1 MTKAKLLFSLS
12 IAVLL
17 CCLRPFTLQAQTPQL
32 VVVNSVVTQ
41 EGADSL
47 GLSVFFT
54 VTDGNGRP
62 IPNPNIESATIQ
74 LLGPNNEPV
83 SAIVDD
89 PQTPVYIAL
98 LIDGSGSMQNV
109 IGDVRAAAQSA
120 INSAP
125 PTAYFAV
132 IQFNQEFTVLQDFTN
147 DLNRVKNAIN
157 QVEAVPNRGTCLY
170 DSVYNAINLLDDQ
183 IQSQEERRAIIL
195 FTDGKDQLRADS
207 PEPCSQQTY
216 NDVINAA
223 RPGDITRP
231 ITPIHTIGLFDASGS
246 NLNEAELRGMA
257 VDTIAFS
264 AIGNATN
271 LNSLFQQILD
281 GLNSQLVARANVFA
295 SQGENQGVLAVKV
308 RDVASPL
315 TTTFN
320 FFSNTAYDAPP
331 PPVNTQI
338 SSLQYDEASNV
349 YLLSLSVANAEEIYQ
364 LIVNVWDVRRGTQVT
379 NDQIFENLGSTLL
392 VEIDASNFEPER
404 EYSIHVQAIDED
416 GFLIADEEGETLLA
430 EREIVY
436 DRELPQPVEFTIQS
450 VNADYENGLLFI
462 DVDVPDNGRV
472 QTYEGFI
479 VDETTGGKI
488 YDFGPRPFASGRI
501 QESLPDVIQSSEV
514 LNTYRVTVYLTT
526 QENLRSEASYDDF
539 KPVPPEPPGTMARI
553 MAALGNNPAIAG
565 SIVVIILAITG
576 FFVFQNQ
583 RSKRNAPPPPRP
595 PVDKTMIFNQAS
607 DYSAGQSAKPAKNVD
622 DWFEDEPFL
631 APAPERAVLSPRLLL
646 KVSRSPGMSA
656 GLEKTI
662 TQFPAAIGRE
672 DCEVNIVEDR
682 RISRRHVEISV
693 QNGEIMIAD
702 LGSRNG
708 TYLNDVQLTPYAP
721 VPVKGFMTIRLGSQT
736 YIELEPLL
744 I

>member
-1 MTKAKLLFSLS
+1 MAKSKLFFSLS

-17 CCLRPFTLQAQTPQL
+17 CCLRPFTLQAQNPQL
-32 VVVNSVVTQ
+32 VVVNSVTTQ
-41 EGADSL
+41 EGAESL
-47 GLSVFFT
+47 GLNVFFT

-83 SAIVDD
+83 PARVDD
-89 PQTPVYIAL
+89 PQTPVFITL

-109 IGDVRAAAQSA
+109 IGDVRSAAQSA

-125 PTAYFAV
+125 PTAHFAV
-132 IQFNQEFTVLQDFTN
+132 IQFNQDFTILQDFTN
-147 DLNRVKNAIN
+147 DHNRVKDAIN
-157 QVEAVPNRGTCLY
+157 QIEAVPNRGTCLY

-195 FTDGKDQLRADS
+195 FTDGKDQIRVGDDA
-207 PEPCSQQTY
+207 PCSQHTY
-216 NDVINAA
+216 TDVINAA
-223 RPGDITRP
+223 RPSDITRP
-231 ITPIHTIGLFDASGS
+231 ITPIHTIGLFDPTGS

-257 VDTIAFS
+257 MDTIAFS
-264 AIGNATN
+264 AIGDAAN

-295 SQGENQGVLAVKV
+295 SQGENQAVLAVKV
-308 RDVASPL
+308 RDVDSPL

-338 SSLQYDEASNV
+338 SSVQYDAANNV

-379 NDQIFENLGSTLL
+379 NDQIYENLSSTLL

-404 EYSIHVQAIDED
+404 EYSIHVQAVDEE

-436 DRELPQPVEFTIQS
+436 EPEQAEAVEFTIQS

-462 DVDVPDNGRV
+462 DVDAPNNGRV
-472 QTYEGFI
+472 QSYEGFI
-479 VDETTGGKI
+479 VDEDTGGKI
-488 YDFGPRPFASGRI
+488 HEFGPTPFTGGRI
-501 QESLPDVIQSSEV
+501 QESLPEAILSAET
-514 LNTYRVTVYLTT
+514 LKTYRVTVYLTT
-526 QENLRSEASYDDF
+526 PEQLRSEASFDDF
-539 KPVPPEPPGTMARI
+539 TPVPPEPPGTMARI
-553 MAALGNNPAIAG
+553 MAALGNNPAIG
-565 SIVVIILAITG
+565 ISIVVIIVAITG

-583 RSKRNAPPPPRP
+583 RAKKNAPPPPRP
-595 PVDKTMIFNQAS
+595 PVDKTMIFNPAV
-607 DYSAGQSAKPAKNVD
+607 DYNAGQNIKPATDVD
-622 DWFEDEPFL
+622 DWFEDEPFPSAVPAAAAA
-631 APAPERAVLSPRLLL
+631 APGLRLR
-646 KVSRSPGMSA
+646 VSRSPGMSA

-672 DCEVNIVEDR
+672 GCEVNIVEDR
-682 RISRRHVEISV
+682 RISRRHVEISL
-693 QNGEIMIAD
+693 QGREIFIAD

-708 TYLNDVQLTPYAP
+708 TYLDDIQLPPHTPT
-721 VPVKGFMTIRLGSQT
+721 PVKGFLTIRLGSQT
-736 YIELEPLL
+736 FIELEPL
-744 I
+744 IF